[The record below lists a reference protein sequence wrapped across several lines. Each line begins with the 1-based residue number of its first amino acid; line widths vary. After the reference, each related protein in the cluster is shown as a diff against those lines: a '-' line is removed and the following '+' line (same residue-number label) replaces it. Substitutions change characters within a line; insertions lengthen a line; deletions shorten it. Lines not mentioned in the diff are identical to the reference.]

1 MNWVFLKLNT
11 CLKGLLNWGAKKKKN
26 IQGKSSCSSGSEKQK
41 SAFSYKSK
49 VTEKASLFER
59 HHGDYSPDF
68 INYLC
73 KIRTIASDNHGLQN
87 IHKTLLLPASYSS
100 CVLIKSFSFWKYR
113 LVLIYSFTD
122 WASWLLPGN
131 LKGKPIP
138 ELCRST
144 SEQKAEKPAKV
155 KKVYSKKLRDCCNS
169 LQRLEKCNFNFFFNR
184 FYFSLASVFQRT

>member
-1 MNWVFLKLNT
+1 MTDFKILLKHSAEHELGISEIKHL
-11 CLKGLLNWGAKKKKN
+11 LKGPAKLRCKKKKN

-131 LKGKPIP
+131 LKGRPIP

-144 SEQKAEKPAKV
+144 SEQKAEKPVKV
-155 KKVYSKKLRDCCNS
+155 KKVYSKKLKRL
-169 LQRLEKCNFNFFFNR
+169 LQL
-184 FYFSLASVFQRT
+184 LAEIWKMQF